1 MNRKS
6 NTKAETLRAAIDKT
20 SRNYKEA
27 VHAIVESNT
36 GYLKVALD
44 SNKHIIDSIQ
54 EQFNNKDI
62 DGSVIDGVKK
72 ALGNSVEMAEDT
84 IDTVI
89 EAYNKQVDTTLKFN
103 SKLIEMIKDLDLKY
117 PEESEKLLNVIQENL
132 ESSIKLSTDEMK
144 KIVDAYNR
152 NTNFALNFN
161 KTFGQSFN
169 SQIEAIHKLQ
179 NNNINALTHWAT
191 ELVKH
196 SAEEVRI

>member
-6 NTKAETLRAAIDKT
+6 NTKAETLRAAIDNT

-54 EQFNNKDI
+54 EQFNNKNI
-62 DGSVIDGVKK
+62 DGSVIEDVKK
-72 ALGNSVEMAEDT
+72 ALGNSVEMAENT

-89 EAYNKQVDTTLKFN
+89 EAYNKQVDTSLEFN
-103 SKLIEMIKDLDLKY
+103 SKLIDMVKDLDLKY
-117 PEESEKLLNVIQENL
+117 PEESEKLLNAIQENL

-144 KIVDAYNR
+144 KIVEAYNR

-169 SQIEAIHKLQ
+169 SQIEAIHKIQ
-179 NNNINALTHWAT
+179 NNNINVLTHWAS
-191 ELVKH
+191 EFVKN
-196 SAEEVRI
+196 SSEEARI

>member
-1 MNRKS
+1 MNKKS
-6 NTKAETLRAAIDKT
+6 TTKTETLRAAIDNT
-20 SRNYKEA
+20 SRSYKEA

-36 GYLKVALD
+36 GYLRIALD
-44 SNKHIIDSIQ
+44 SNKGIIDSIQ
-54 EQFNNKDI
+54 EQFSRKDI
-62 DGSVIDGVKK
+62 DGSIIEGVKK
-72 ALGNSVEMAEDT
+72 AMGNSVEMAEDT

-89 EAYNKQVDTTLKFN
+89 EAYNKQVDTTLEFN
-103 SKLIEMIKDLDLKY
+103 TKLIEMIKDLDVKY
-117 PEESEKLLNVIQENL
+117 PEESEKLLHAIQENL

-179 NNNINALTHWAT
+179 NTNINALTHWAT
-191 ELVKH
+191 QLVKH
-196 SAEEVRI
+196 NAEEIRI

>member
-6 NTKAETLRAAIDKT
+6 NTKAETRRAAIDNT
-20 SRNYKEA
+20 SRSYKEA

-54 EQFNNKDI
+54 EKFNNKDI
-62 DGSVIDGVKK
+62 DESVIDGVKK

-89 EAYNKQVDTTLKFN
+89 DAYNKQVETTLQFN
-103 SKLIEMIKDLDLKY
+103 SKLIEMVKDLDLKY
-117 PEESEKLLNVIQENL
+117 PEANEKLLNAIQENL
-132 ESSIKLSTDEMK
+132 ESSIKSSTEKIK

-169 SQIEAIHKLQ
+169 SQIEAIQKLQ
-179 NNNINALTHWAT
+179 NNNINVLTHWAS

-196 SAEEVRI
+196 NAEEVRI

>member
-1 MNRKS
+1 MNKRP
-6 NTKAETLRAAIDKT
+6 NTKTETLRAAIENT
-20 SRNYKEA
+20 SRSYKEA

-44 SNKHIIDSIQ
+44 SNRHIIDTIE
-54 EQFNNKDI
+54 EQFHNRDM
-62 DGSVIDGVKK
+62 DETVINGVKK

-89 EAYNKQVDTTLKFN
+89 DAYNDQVDTTLKFN
-103 SKLIEMIKDLDLKY
+103 SKLMEMIKDLDLKY
-117 PEESEKLLNVIQENL
+117 PEESDKVLKVIQDNL
-132 ESSIKLSTDEMK
+132 ESSIKVSTEGMK
-144 KIVDAYNR
+144 KIVDAYNK

-169 SQIEAIHKLQ
+169 SQIEAINKLQ
-179 NNNINALTHWAT
+179 NTNINALTHWAT

-196 SAEEVRI
+196 NGEEVRI

>member
-54 EQFNNKDI
+54 EQFTNKNI
-62 DGSVIDGVKK
+62 DGSVIEGVKK
-72 ALGNSVEMAEDT
+72 ALGNSVEMAENT

-89 EAYNKQVDTTLKFN
+89 EAYNKQVDTSLEFN
-103 SKLIEMIKDLDLKY
+103 SKLIDMVKDLDVKY
-117 PEESEKLLNVIQENL
+117 PEESEKLLNAIQENL

-169 SQIEAIHKLQ
+169 SQIEAIQKIQ
-179 NNNINALTHWAT
+179 NSNINVLTHWAS
-191 ELVKH
+191 EFVKN
-196 SAEEVRI
+196 STAEARI